1 MKFYNGCWNP
11 HPIPNKSPSGNE
23 NFLIILTLGL
33 SNLGHGEPSLP
44 PPPKHCGKTANGLE
58 HNLPS
63 STTKPFAS
71 TGFDAFG
78 YLLSS
83 EAHTFQVIAFCRII
97 KIPRSLY
104 QFCHFTEVVFSL
116 HWSVFFTSLKC
127 NSHFTEVGF
136 SLHWSDWKRRTP
148 QFSNISIANAHFTEV
163 VFSLHWSGF
172 PTSLKWKR

>member
-1 MKFYNGCWNP
+1 MCMQKGNIYMYKFYFYNPVDLMPSDIGCWHP

-23 NFLIILTLGL
+23 KFLIILTLGL

-71 TGFDAFG
+71 TGFNAFG

-83 EAHTFQVIAFCRII
+83 EAYTFQVIAFCRII

-116 HWSVFFTSLKC
+116 H
-127 NSHFTEVGF
+127 
-136 SLHWSDWKRRTP
+136 
-148 QFSNISIANAHFTEV
+148 
-163 VFSLHWSGF
+163 
-172 PTSLKWKR
+172 

>member
-1 MKFYNGCWNP
+1 MYIVLHICIAYICIYREREIYNYGCWHP

-23 NFLIILTLGL
+23 HFLIILTLGL
-33 SNLGHGEPSLP
+33 NNLGHGEPSLP

-71 TGFDAFG
+71 IGFDAFG

-97 KIPRSLY
+97 KMTRSLY

-116 HWSVFFTSLKC
+116 H
-127 NSHFTEVGF
+127 
-136 SLHWSDWKRRTP
+136 
-148 QFSNISIANAHFTEV
+148 
-163 VFSLHWSGF
+163 
-172 PTSLKWKR
+172 